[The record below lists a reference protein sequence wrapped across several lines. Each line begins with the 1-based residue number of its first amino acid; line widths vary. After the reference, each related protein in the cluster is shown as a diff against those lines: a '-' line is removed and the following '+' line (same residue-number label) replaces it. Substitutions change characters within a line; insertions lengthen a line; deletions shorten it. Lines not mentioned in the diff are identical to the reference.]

1 MKKILALFLTL
12 FFAVTA
18 TSFGETSPQPQSA
31 PDQTGSIRVHVVG
44 LKKAEG
50 LLRASLYNSKKGFP
64 GEYENACANTGKTIT
79 ATKEDLVFENIP
91 YGEYAV
97 SVMHDENSNGKLDMK
112 SFIIFSI
119 PKEGVGVSNN
129 PKIGRGGPNYLDS
142 VFSLNTKELEI
153 TVAIY
158 YIFDEKK

>member
-1 MKKILALFLTL
+1 MKKILTLFVTL
-12 FFAVTA
+12 FFAMTA
-18 TSFGETSPQPQSA
+18 ATLGETTPQPHAA
-31 PDQTGSIRVHVVG
+31 PEQTGSIKVHVID
-44 LKKAEG
+44 LKRVEG

-64 GEYENACANTGKTIT
+64 GEYEQACANTGKKIT
-79 ATKEDLVFENIP
+79 ATTEELVFENIP

-129 PKIGRGGPNYLDS
+129 PKIGKGGPKYRDS
-142 VFSLNTKELEI
+142 VFLLNSKELEI
-153 TVAIY
+153 TVAIK
-158 YIFDEKK
+158 YIFDDNK